1 MFASAAKTLAVVT
14 ASLAPEPT
22 PVSPDVAALN
32 ALVAPSAVA
41 VASFEPGAQSTRP
54 QGQDPKPQTPPAPTA
69 KEKPETTKGPTPTP
83 VSTGSTT
90 GTDASKGTGQQD
102 PAKSSG
108 TGTPPTQDPK
118 PGASSTAGDL
128 LRRAQQQKAPQAPA
142 TPEAAA
148 KAKPEATQ
156 PAAPANPQPGQKVT
170 PANQEPAPA
179 AASPQV
185 KPELKLDD
193 ALKVTP
199 EQFLALPPAKAREVL
214 IALTKGLES
223 TQAEVTNLGNDI
235 ELANRIQGILDA
247 ARREGGSAQFS
258 ALQEIR
264 SELKQRDQELAL
276 RRDDLSRRE
285 KERQGQGVSG
295 VPQPIADLV
304 RDVNED
310 RANLKREVGE
320 LSEEFA
326 NRREEFLRYYNERLR
341 ELDREKQQVVVSVG
355 GIINAI
361 GGKDTDALVPKPRT
375 LINGIV
381 LPQESEKYK
390 DVIAQA
396 LQPIDVKAAMAVVF
410 GGKPVESIPNGP
422 AEKLLASF
430 LETRESLSYLLEQRD
445 GMRGT
450 RSAQEE
456 LASRVVA
463 EADRPQILA
472 EVRTLLSSSNRQQQM
487 ALNLER
493 KERELNT
500 APGDLT
506 EVQQIGL
513 DRLRQ
518 LEYATTEL
526 GRSALNQGRDV
537 IWLEFG
543 KAETERDKV
552 YEAKQRE
559 IDNIRNPRI
568 GG

>member
-1 MFASAAKTLAVVT
+1 
-14 ASLAPEPT
+14 
-22 PVSPDVAALN
+22 
-32 ALVAPSAVA
+32 
-41 VASFEPGAQSTRP
+41 
-54 QGQDPKPQTPPAPTA
+54 
-69 KEKPETTKGPTPTP
+69 
-83 VSTGSTT
+83 
-90 GTDASKGTGQQD
+90 
-102 PAKSSG
+102 
-108 TGTPPTQDPK
+108 
-118 PGASSTAGDL
+118 
-128 LRRAQQQKAPQAPA
+128 
-142 TPEAAA
+142 
-148 KAKPEATQ
+148 
-156 PAAPANPQPGQKVT
+156 
-170 PANQEPAPA
+170 
-179 AASPQV
+179 
-185 KPELKLDD
+185 
-193 ALKVTP
+193 
-199 EQFLALPPAKAREVL
+199 
-214 IALTKGLES
+214 
-223 TQAEVTNLGNDI
+223 
-235 ELANRIQGILDA
+235 
-247 ARREGGSAQFS
+247 
-258 ALQEIR
+258 
-264 SELKQRDQELAL
+264 
-276 RRDDLSRRE
+276 
-285 KERQGQGVSG
+285 
-295 VPQPIADLV
+295 
-304 RDVNED
+304 
-310 RANLKREVGE
+310 VGE